1 MTPQRTIKTIIH
13 MTFTPENIFF
23 MGAVLIFVSIIISK
37 WGYRFGVPTLLL
49 FLFTGMLFGSDG
61 LGLQFHSHEDAQL
74 IGMLSLSVILFS
86 GGMETK
92 LHDIK
97 PIIAQGLMLSTVG
110 VMLTTGITGLLIYY
124 LSEWTNLNI
133 GLSLPLSMLLA
144 ATVSSTDSASVF
156 NLLRTQGIG
165 LKHNLR
171 PTLELESGSNDPMA
185 YVLTIAMVNMIVTAG
200 EFSGLSLITKIV
212 GQLVVGAML
221 GYLCGRTLVWIV
233 NRINLPNPSLYP
245 VLILSMILI
254 IFTLTDLLHG
264 NGYLAV
270 YVAGLI
276 AGNNRLS
283 YRRETNAFMQGI
295 TWLLQIVMF
304 LTLGLLVNPHEMM
317 HVLFVA
323 IAIGLFMMFVAR
335 PLSVFI
341 CLQPFHVPFKGKLFL
356 SWVGLRG
363 AVPIIFA
370 TYPVIAGIEDA
381 DFLFNVVFV
390 IILLSLSLQGTTI
403 ATCARRLD
411 LATEELKTGNEFGV
425 ELPDELES
433 KLSEIT
439 LTEDSFVNGNRL
451 QDLYFS
457 KGTLVMMVK
466 RGNSFIVP
474 NGQLELHAG
483 DILLTIAQQTDA
495 DSKAVRTDP

>member
-1 MTPQRTIKTIIH
+1 MS
-13 MTFTPENIFF
+13 FTAENIFF
-23 MGAVLIFVSIIISK
+23 LGAVLIFVSIVISK

-74 IGMLSLSVILFS
+74 IGMFSLSVILFS
-86 GGMETK
+86 GGMDTK
-92 LHDIK
+92 RRDIE
-97 PIIAQGLMLSTVG
+97 PVVWQGLTLSTIG
-110 VMLTTGITGLLIYY
+110 VLITTIVTGMLIYY
-124 LSEWTNLNI
+124 LSEWTQLAI
-133 GLSLPLSMLLA
+133 GLTLPMSMLLA

-156 NLLRTQGIG
+156 NLLRTQHIG

-185 YVLTIAMVNMIVTAG
+185 YVLTIALVDMIVTAG
-200 EFSGLSLITKIV
+200 EFSGMALATKIIGQLAVGSLI
-212 GQLVVGAML
+212 
-221 GYLCGRTLVWIV
+221 GYLGGRAMVWVV

-245 VLILSMILI
+245 VMMLCSILI
-254 IFTLTDLLHG
+254 IFTFTDIFRG

-270 YVAGLI
+270 YVAGLV
-276 AGNNRLS
+276 AGNSRLS
-283 YRRETNAFMQGI
+283 YRRETDTFMQGI

-304 LTLGLLVNPHEMM
+304 LTLGLLVNPKEMLN
-317 HVLFVA
+317 VLMVA
-323 IAIGLFMMFVAR
+323 VAIGLFMMFVAR
-335 PLSVFI
+335 PFAVFL
-341 CLQPFHVPFKGKLFL
+341 CLHPFRVPFKAKVFL

-390 IILLSLSLQGTTI
+390 ITLLSLALQGTTI
-403 ATCARRLD
+403 TAAARWLG
-411 LATEELKTGNEFGV
+411 LATEAEKVGNDFGI

-433 KLSEIT
+433 KLSELT
-439 LTEDSFVNGNRL
+439 LTEASLTNGKQLKDMSFP
-451 QDLYFS
+451 
-457 KGTLVMMVK
+457 KGMLVMMVK

-474 NGQLELHAG
+474 NGQLELEVG
-483 DILLTIAQQTDA
+483 DILLTIEGQK
-495 DSKAVRTDP
+495 S

>member
-1 MTPQRTIKTIIH
+1 

-23 MGAVLIFVSIIISK
+23 MGSVLIFASIVISK

-61 LGLQFHSHEDAQL
+61 LGLEFHSHEDAQL

-86 GGMETK
+86 GGMDTK
-92 LHDIK
+92 FRDIQ
-97 PIIAQGLMLSTVG
+97 PVMAQGLMLSTVG

-124 LSEWTNLNI
+124 LSQWTRLDI

-156 NLLRTQGIG
+156 NLLRSQGIG

-185 YVLTIAMVNMIVTAG
+185 YVLTIALVEMIVASG
-200 EFSGLSLITKIV
+200 EFSGMDLAAKIV
-212 GQLVVGAML
+212 GQLAVGGVVGYLL
-221 GYLCGRTLVWIV
+221 GKALVWIV
-233 NRINLPNPSLYP
+233 NHINMSNASLYP
-245 VLILSMILI
+245 ILVLSMILI
-254 IFTLTDLLHG
+254 MFTLTDLLKG
-264 NGYLAV
+264 NSYLAV
-270 YVAGLI
+270 YVAGLV
-276 AGNNRLS
+276 AGNSRMS
-283 YRRETNAFMQGI
+283 YRRETNTFMQGI

-304 LTLGLLVNPHEMM
+304 LTLGLLVNPTDMLD
-317 HVLFVA
+317 VWLVA
-323 IAIGLFMMFVAR
+323 IAIGLFMMFVSR
-335 PLSVFI
+335 PLAVFV
-341 CLQPFHVPFKGKLFL
+341 CLQPFSVSAKAKLFL

-390 IILLSLSLQGTTI
+390 ITLLSLSIQGTTI
-403 ATCARRLD
+403 TACARWLG
-411 LATEELKTGNEFGV
+411 LATEEPKTGNDFGI

-433 KLSEIT
+433 QLSERT
-439 LTEDSFVNGNRL
+439 LTEADFAQGSRL
-451 QDLYFS
+451 ADMHFP

-466 RGNSFIVP
+466 RGRSFIVP
-474 NGQLELHAG
+474 NGQLELQSG
-483 DILLTIAQQTDA
+483 DILLTIAQQSNA
-495 DSKAVRTDP
+495 PLSVEK

>member
-1 MTPQRTIKTIIH
+1 

-23 MGAVLIFVSIIISK
+23 LGAVLIFVSIIISK

-61 LGLQFHSHEDAQL
+61 LGLEFHSHEDAQL

-86 GGMETK
+86 GGMDTK
-92 LHDIK
+92 RRDIE
-97 PIIAQGLMLSTVG
+97 PVVTQGLVLSTLG
-110 VMLTTGITGLLIYY
+110 VLITTVITGLLIFY
-124 LSEWTNLNI
+124 LSEWTRLDI

-156 NLLRTQGIG
+156 NLLRSQHIG

-171 PTLELESGSNDPMA
+171 PLLELESGSNDPMA
-185 YVLTIAMVNMIVTAG
+185 YVLTVALVDMIVQAG
-200 EFSGLSLITKIV
+200 EFSGMELATKIV
-212 GQLVVGAML
+212 GQLAVGGLL
-221 GYLCGRTLVWIV
+221 GYLGGRALVWIV

-245 VLILSMILI
+245 VLMLCSILI
-254 IFTLTDLLHG
+254 IFTFTDMFQG

-270 YVAGLI
+270 YVAGVV
-276 AGNNRLS
+276 AGNSRLS
-283 YRRETNAFMQGI
+283 YRRETNTFMQGI
-295 TWLLQIVMF
+295 TWLLQILMF
-304 LTLGLLVNPHEMM
+304 LTLGLLVNPGEMI
-317 HVLFVA
+317 HVLLVA
-323 IAIGLFMMFVAR
+323 VAIGLFMMFVAR
-335 PLSVFI
+335 PVSVFL
-341 CLQPFHVPFKGKLFL
+341 CLQPFRMPMRAKFFL

-390 IILLSLSLQGTTI
+390 ITLLSLSLQGTTI
-403 ATCARRLD
+403 TAAAHWLG
-411 LATEELKTGNEFGV
+411 LATDEPKTGNDFGI

-433 KLSEIT
+433 KLSEMT
-439 LTEDSFVNGNRL
+439 LTEESLADGNRL
-451 QDLYFS
+451 QDMHFPA
-457 KGTLVMMVK
+457 GTLVMMVK

-474 NGQLELHAG
+474 NGQLELRKG
-483 DILLTIAQQTDA
+483 DILLTIARQEME
-495 DSKAVRTDP
+495 

>member
-1 MTPQRTIKTIIH
+1 

-23 MGAVLIFVSIIISK
+23 LGAVLIFVSIIISK

-61 LGLQFHSHEDAQL
+61 LGLEFHSHGDAQL

-86 GGMETK
+86 GGMDTK
-92 LHDIK
+92 RRDIE
-97 PIIAQGLMLSTVG
+97 PVAAQGLILSTLG
-110 VMLTTGITGLLIYY
+110 VLITTVITGLLIYY
-124 LSEWTNLNI
+124 LSEWTRLDI

-156 NLLRTQGIG
+156 NLLRSQHIG
-165 LKHNLR
+165 LKYNLR
-171 PTLELESGSNDPMA
+171 PLLELESGSNDPMA
-185 YVLTIAMVNMIVTAG
+185 YVLTVALVDMIVQAG
-200 EFSGLSLITKIV
+200 EFSGMELATKIV
-212 GQLVVGAML
+212 GQLAVGGLL
-221 GYLCGRTLVWIV
+221 GYLGGCVLVWIV

-245 VLILSMILI
+245 VLVLCSILI
-254 IFTLTDLLHG
+254 IFTFTDMFHG

-270 YVAGLI
+270 YVAGMVT
-276 AGNNRLS
+276 GNSRLS
-283 YRRETNAFMQGI
+283 YRRETNTFMQGI
-295 TWLLQIVMF
+295 TWLLQILMF
-304 LTLGLLVNPHEMM
+304 LTLGLLVNPGEMI
-317 HVLFVA
+317 HVLLVA
-323 IAIGLFMMFVAR
+323 VAIGLFMMFVAR
-335 PLSVFI
+335 PVAVFL
-341 CLQPFHVPFKGKLFL
+341 CLQPFRVPVKAKLFL

-381 DFLFNVVFV
+381 DFLFDVVFV
-390 IILLSLSLQGTTI
+390 ITLLSLSLQGTTI
-403 ATCARRLD
+403 TTAAHWLG
-411 LATEELKTGNEFGV
+411 LATDEPKAGNDFGI

-439 LTEDSFVNGNRL
+439 LTEESLAGGNRL
-451 QDLYFS
+451 QDMHFP

-474 NGQLELHAG
+474 NGQLELQKG
-483 DILLTIAQQTDA
+483 DILLTIARQGMA
-495 DSKAVRTDP
+495 

>member
-1 MTPQRTIKTIIH
+1 
-13 MTFTPENIFF
+13 MTFTAENIFF
-23 MGAVLIFVSIIISK
+23 LGALLIFASIIISK

-61 LGLQFHSHEDAQL
+61 LGLEFNNHEDAQL

-86 GGMETK
+86 GGMDTK
-92 LHDIK
+92 YRDIE
-97 PIIAQGLMLSTVG
+97 PIVSQGLMLSTVG

-124 LSEWTNLNI
+124 LSQWTRLDI

-185 YVLTIAMVNMIVTAG
+185 YVLTIALVDLIVSG
-200 EFSGLSLITKIV
+200 NEFSNMELATKII
-212 GQLVVGAML
+212 GQLAVGGLL
-221 GYLCGRTLVWIV
+221 GYMGGRALVWIV
-233 NRINLPNPSLYP
+233 NHINLPNASLYP
-245 VLILSMILI
+245 VLVLCSILI
-254 IFTLTDLLHG
+254 IFTFTDMFQG

-270 YVAGLI
+270 YVAGLV
-276 AGNNRLS
+276 AGNSKLS
-283 YRRETNAFMQGI
+283 YRRETNTFMQGI

-304 LTLGLLVNPHEMM
+304 LTLGLLVDPSEMFK
-317 HVLFVA
+317 VLLVA
-323 IAIGLFMMFVAR
+323 LAIGLFMMFVAR
-335 PLSVFI
+335 PVAVFLS
-341 CLQPFHVPFKGKLFL
+341 LQPFHVPFKAKVFL

-370 TYPVIAGIEDA
+370 TYPVIAGIEDGV
-381 DFLFNVVFV
+381 FLFNVVFV
-390 IILLSLSLQGTTI
+390 ITLLSLAIQGTTI
-403 ATCARRLD
+403 TSCARWLGLD
-411 LATEELKTGNEFGV
+411 TDEPKTGNEFGI

-433 KLSEIT
+433 QLTERT
-439 LTEDSFVNGNRL
+439 LTADDLAQGNL
-451 QDLYFS
+451 LSDLHFP

-466 RGNSFIVP
+466 REGSFIVP
-474 NGQLELHAG
+474 NRQLELQEG
-483 DILLTIAQQTDA
+483 DILLTINRIQSETTAKPQL
-495 DSKAVRTDP
+495 

>member
-1 MTPQRTIKTIIH
+1 

-23 MGAVLIFVSIIISK
+23 LGAVLIFVSIIISK

-61 LGLQFHSHEDAQL
+61 LGLEFHSHEDAQL

-86 GGMETK
+86 GGMDTK
-92 LHDIK
+92 RRDIE
-97 PIIAQGLMLSTVG
+97 PVATQGLMLSTLG
-110 VMLTTGITGLLIYY
+110 VLITTVITGLLIYY
-124 LSEWTNLNI
+124 LSEWTQLDI

-156 NLLRTQGIG
+156 NLLRSQHIG

-171 PTLELESGSNDPMA
+171 PLLELESGSNDPMA
-185 YVLTIAMVNMIVTAG
+185 YVLTVALVDMIVQAG
-200 EFSGLSLITKIV
+200 EFSGMELATKIV
-212 GQLVVGAML
+212 GQLAVGGLL
-221 GYLCGRTLVWIV
+221 GYLGGRALVWIV

-245 VLILSMILI
+245 VLVLCSILI
-254 IFTLTDLLHG
+254 IFTFTDMFQG

-270 YVAGLI
+270 YVAGLV
-276 AGNNRLS
+276 AGNSRLS
-283 YRRETNAFMQGI
+283 YRRETNTFMQGV
-295 TWLLQIVMF
+295 TWLLQILMF
-304 LTLGLLVNPHEMM
+304 LTLGLLVNPGEMV
-317 HVLFVA
+317 HVLLVA
-323 IAIGLFMMFVAR
+323 VAIGLFMMFVAR
-335 PLSVFI
+335 PVAVFL
-341 CLQPFHVPFKGKLFL
+341 CLQPFHVPAKAKLFL

-390 IILLSLSLQGTTI
+390 ITLLSLSLQGTTI
-403 ATCARRLD
+403 TAAAHWLG
-411 LATEELKTGNEFGV
+411 LATDEPKTGNDFGI
-425 ELPDELES
+425 ELPDELGS
-433 KLSEIT
+433 KLSEVT
-439 LTEDSFVNGNRL
+439 LTEASFAGGNRL
-451 QDLYFS
+451 QDMHFP

-474 NGQLELHAG
+474 NGQLELRQG
-483 DILLTIAQQTDA
+483 DILLTIANQE
-495 DSKAVRTDP
+495 

>member
-1 MTPQRTIKTIIH
+1 

-23 MGAVLIFVSIIISK
+23 LGAVLIFVSIIISK

-61 LGLQFHSHEDAQL
+61 LGLEFHSHGDAQL

-86 GGMETK
+86 GGMDTK
-92 LHDIK
+92 RRDIE
-97 PIIAQGLMLSTVG
+97 PVAAQGLILSTLG
-110 VMLTTGITGLLIYY
+110 VLITTVITGLLIYY
-124 LSEWTNLNI
+124 LSEWTRLDI

-156 NLLRTQGIG
+156 NLLRSQHIG
-165 LKHNLR
+165 LKYNLR
-171 PTLELESGSNDPMA
+171 PLLELESGSNDPMA
-185 YVLTIAMVNMIVTAG
+185 YVLTVALVDMIVQAG
-200 EFSGLSLITKIV
+200 EFSGMELATKIV
-212 GQLVVGAML
+212 GQLAVGGLL
-221 GYLCGRTLVWIV
+221 GYLGGCVLVWIV

-245 VLILSMILI
+245 VLVLCSILI
-254 IFTLTDLLHG
+254 IFTFTDMFHG

-270 YVAGLI
+270 YVAGMVT
-276 AGNNRLS
+276 GNSRLS
-283 YRRETNAFMQGI
+283 YRRETNTFMQGI
-295 TWLLQIVMF
+295 TWLLQILMF
-304 LTLGLLVNPHEMM
+304 LTLGLLVNPGEMI
-317 HVLFVA
+317 HVLLVA
-323 IAIGLFMMFVAR
+323 VAIGLFMMFVAR
-335 PLSVFI
+335 PVAVFL
-341 CLQPFHVPFKGKLFL
+341 CLQPFRVPVKAKLFL

-381 DFLFNVVFV
+381 DFLFDVVFV
-390 IILLSLSLQGTTI
+390 ITLLSLSLQGTTI
-403 ATCARRLD
+403 TTAAHWLG
-411 LATEELKTGNEFGV
+411 LATNEPKAGNDFGI

-439 LTEDSFVNGNRL
+439 LTEESLAGGNRL
-451 QDLYFS
+451 QDMHFP

-474 NGQLELHAG
+474 NGQLELQKG
-483 DILLTIAQQTDA
+483 DILLTIARQGMA
-495 DSKAVRTDP
+495 